1 MILALLIALAAL
13 AILVVGLTWLAR
25 VIRREL
31 TGLRAE
37 SALQLADRTAEVDR
51 RLGALSETMDTRL
64 GGIDARLQAG
74 QTSSGATATKIAEKL
89 GELGGTA
96 AQMLARAN
104 DLARLEQALRPPKAR
119 GGFGELLL
127 ENLLR
132 DQLPPSAFAMQ
143 HTFSSGDRV
152 DAVVKV
158 DRLISVDSKFPLDNY
173 ERIVEAEADDEQLL
187 HEKAFAR
194 DVRNHVDAIAAKY
207 IRPEDGTYDFAFMYI
222 PVEAVYYEI
231 ACGRSSTVLAYAR
244 EKRVFPV
251 SPTSF
256 VAYLQVIILGMKGM
270 QIEQHAHEVMAYVA
284 ALDKDFARFKED
296 FDLVG
301 THIGRAQSKF
311 AEADKRLDK
320 LESKLEHASD
330 DQQQLEVDIPSLPRV
345 IEAA

>member
-1 MILALLIALAAL
+1 MVISALIAFAVLGV
-13 AILVVGLTWLAR
+13 LVGGLVWLAR
-25 VIRREL
+25 VVRHEL
-31 TGLRAE
+31 TALRTE
-37 SALQLADRTAEVDR
+37 SSSQLAGRTAEVDR
-51 RLGALSETMDTRL
+51 RLGLLSETMDTRL

-96 AQMLARAN
+96 SQMLARAN

-132 DQLPPSAFAMQ
+132 DQLPPSAYGMQ

-158 DRLISVDSKFPLDNY
+158 DRLIPVDSKFPLDNY
-173 ERIVEAEADDEQLL
+173 ERIVEAKADDEQLL

-207 IRPEDGTYDFAFMYI
+207 IRPEDGTYDFAFMYV

-231 ACGRSSTVLAYAR
+231 ACGRSSAVLGYAR

-284 ALDKDFARFKED
+284 SLDKDFGQFKKD
-296 FDLVG
+296 FDLIG
-301 THIGRAQSKF
+301 THLTHAQSKF
-311 AEADKRLDK
+311 GEADKRLDK
-320 LESKLEHASD
+320 LESKLERASD
-330 DQQQLEVDIPSLPRV
+330 DQQLEVDVPILPRA

>member
-1 MILALLIALAAL
+1 MIPAVLIG
-13 AILVVGLTWLAR
+13 IVVLTVIVGGLTWLAR
-25 VIRREL
+25 VVRREL
-31 TGLRAE
+31 TALRSE
-37 SALQLADRTAEVDR
+37 SSAQLADRTAEVDR
-51 RLGALSETMDTRL
+51 RLGLLSETMDTRL

-74 QTSSGATATKIAEKL
+74 QTSSGATATQIAEKL

-132 DQLPPSAFAMQ
+132 DQLPPTAYGMQ

-173 ERIVEAEADDEQLL
+173 QRIVEAEADDEQLL

-231 ACGRSSTVLAYAR
+231 ACGRSSAVLAYAR

-284 ALDKDFARFKED
+284 SLDKDFTRFKED

-301 THIGRAQSKF
+301 THIARAQSKF

-320 LESKLEHASD
+320 IEAKLEHASD
-330 DQQQLEVDIPSLPRV
+330 DQEREVDVPVVPRA